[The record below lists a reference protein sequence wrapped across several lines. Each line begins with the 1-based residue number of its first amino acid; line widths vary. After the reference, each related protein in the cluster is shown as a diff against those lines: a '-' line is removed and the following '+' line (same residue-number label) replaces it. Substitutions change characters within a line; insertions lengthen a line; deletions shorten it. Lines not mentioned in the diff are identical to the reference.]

1 MHTGDAGAADHR
13 ASRPAGR
20 VTIQGRRARILKGLP
35 GTTSCGQVAC
45 AYRGIN
51 VRVLLSG
58 RVGGPDRGA
67 EKPEEAK
74 APDRGKRSKVP
85 GQIYDEIQRQF
96 RFHDDANT
104 SLEKKAQNLMIA
116 SALVATLFATVS
128 MAGAACCPPWDSWRT
143 GAAVAF
149 LVGTITTMMLCIS
162 VNRPLPQP
170 VPIAGGGLLCCDRLD
185 EKTYGELVEDEEEYY
200 KSRIEEYARVLTK
213 QERINKRKAERL
225 KYAYYAFA
233 TEIVMIIPVLLIGRV

>member
-1 MHTGDAGAADHR
+1 M
-13 ASRPAGR
+13 
-20 VTIQGRRARILKGLP
+20 
-35 GTTSCGQVAC
+35 AC

-51 VRVLLSG
+51 VRVLRPG
-58 RVGGPDRGA
+58 RVDGPDRGA
-67 EKPEEAK
+67 EKPGEAK
-74 APDRGKRSKVP
+74 TPDRGKRSKVP

-128 MAGAACCPPWDSWRT
+128 MAGATHCPPWDLWYI
-143 GAAVAF
+143 GALAF
-149 LVGTITTMMLCIS
+149 LVGTITTMILCIS

-225 KYAYYAFA
+225 KYAYYAFVA
-233 TEIVMIIPVLLIGRV
+233 EITMIIPVLLIGRV